1 MGLLSFGESM
11 SSATPSSGS
20 IQRRI
25 ILVLTAVLFLTSI
38 GSGIGIWSL
47 GNINAQTEKLS
58 QDSVATERLASDWY
72 RNISVNAAR
81 TKAAALS
88 PDTNIAAAF
97 SAEAAETSKHSSEIQ
112 KALEPLMLKDAEKAL
127 FAEIGQTRQEL
138 LAARGALFDAK
149 KSGDQAKTEQAMAA
163 FLPKSAKMQ
172 DLLQQL
178 VKNQRDDIDAQA
190 QAINQANNTG
200 RMALIAFGL
209 FALAAGFGLTIWL
222 ARTLT
227 RPINQAV
234 EVSDRI
240 AALDL
245 SERID
250 AHNNDETGHLLTSLQ
265 SMQESLKTLVTEVRH
280 STDSMKTASVEIATG
295 NQDLSSRTEQTA
307 SNLQQTA
314 SSMEHLT
321 GTVRQTADAAR
332 VANQL
337 AASAHSAASKGG
349 EVVSHVVST
358 MDEINQS
365 SRKIAD
371 IIGVI
376 DGIAFQTNILAL
388 NAAVEAARAGEQGRG
403 FAVVAGEVRSLAQ
416 RSANAA
422 KEIKALIGASV
433 DKVETGARLVKDAG
447 ASMSDIVTSV
457 QQVNDIIG
465 EITAAT
471 SEQSEGIGQINAA
484 VTQLDQMTQQN
495 AALVEQSAA
504 AAESMRDQAQRLAD
518 KVAAFKLDRH

>member
-1 MGLLSFGESM
+1 MNKN
-11 SSATPSSGS
+11 TTSGS

-25 ILVLTAVLFLTSI
+25 ILVLTSVLLLTSV
-38 GSGIGIWSL
+38 GSAIGIWSL
-47 GNINAQTEKLS
+47 IHIGGQT
-58 QDSVATERLASDWY
+58 QTMTRDSIATERLAADWY
-72 RNISVNAAR
+72 RNISVNAVR

-88 PDTNIAAAF
+88 PDIGVADAF
-97 SAEAAETSKHSSEIQ
+97 SAEAAETSKVSSEIQ
-112 KALEPLMLKDAEKAL
+112 KKLEPLLVRDSERAIYE
-127 FAEIGQTRQEL
+127 EIGTARKEL
-138 LAARGALFDAK
+138 LSTRATVFEAK
-149 KSGDQAKTEQAMAA
+149 KAGDSAKAQLALNNG
-163 FLPKSAKMQ
+163 FLPASAKMQ
-172 DLLQQL
+172 ELLQKL
-178 VKNQRDDIDAQA
+178 VQTQRNDIDAQA
-190 QAINQANNTG
+190 TQIDSANSTG
-200 RMALIAFGL
+200 LVALIAFGV
-209 FALAAGFGLTIWL
+209 FALGAGAALTIWL

-227 RPINQAV
+227 RPIQQAAA
-234 EVSDRI
+234 VSDRI

-245 SERID
+245 SEHIESHD
-250 AHNNDETGHLLTSLQ
+250 KDETGHLLQSLE
-265 SMQESLKTLVTEVRH
+265 SMQESLKSLVTEVRH

-295 NQDLSSRTEQTA
+295 NSDLSIRTEQTA

-321 GTVRQTADAAR
+321 NTVRQTAESAR
-332 VANQL
+332 MANQL
-337 AASAHSAASKGG
+337 AASARSAATRGG

-358 MDEINQS
+358 MDEINSS

-403 FAVVAGEVRSLAQ
+403 FAVVASEVRSLAS

-422 KEIKALIGASV
+422 KEIKALISTSV
-433 DKVETGARLVKDAG
+433 DKVETGARLVQDAG
-447 ASMSDIVTSV
+447 ASMSDIVQSV

-471 SEQSEGIGQINAA
+471 TEQSDGIGQINTA

-504 AAESMRDQAQRLAD
+504 AAESMKDQAQRLAD
-518 KVAAFKLDRH
+518 KVAAFKLNKY

>member
-1 MGLLSFGESM
+1 M
-11 SSATPSSGS
+11 SQVSTSGS

-25 ILVLTAVLFLTSI
+25 ILVLTSVLLLASI
-38 GSGIGIWSL
+38 GSAIGIWSL
-47 GNINAQTEKLS
+47 SHISDKTRAMT
-58 QDSVATERLASDWY
+58 QDSLTTERLATDWF
-72 RNISVNAAR
+72 RNLSVNAAR
-81 TKAAALS
+81 TKAAAMTQDPAVAKLFS
-88 PDTNIAAAF
+88 DEAAA
-97 SAEAAETSKHSSEIQ
+97 TSKVSSEIQ
-112 KALEPLMLKDAEKAL
+112 KQLEPLLASAREKELFEQIGEARKDMLR
-127 FAEIGQTRQEL
+127 TR
-138 LAARGALFDAK
+138 AAVFDAK
-149 KSGDQAKTEQAMAA
+149 KAGNTAVAEQALQNE
-163 FLPKSAKMQ
+163 FLPATAKLQ
-172 DLLQQL
+172 DLVQQL
-178 VKNQRDDIDAQA
+178 VKRQRDDIDQQA
-190 QAINQANNTG
+190 LSIQSANSTG
-200 RMALIAFGL
+200 RTALIVFGL
-209 FALAAGFGLTIWL
+209 FALCAGAALTLWL
-222 ARTLT
+222 SRTLT
-227 RPINQAV
+227 QPLSKAV

-245 SERID
+245 SEQID
-250 AHNNDETGHLLTSLQ
+250 AHDKDETGHLLLSLK
-265 SMQESLKTLVTEVRH
+265 SMQDSLKSLVAEVRN
-280 STDSMKTASVEIATG
+280 STDSMKVASVEIATG
-295 NQDLSSRTEQTA
+295 NSDLSSRTEQTA

-321 GTVRQTADAAR
+321 GTVRQTAEAAR

-337 AASAHSAASKGG
+337 AASAHDAASRGG
-349 EVVSHVVST
+349 EVVSHVVAT

-365 SRKIAD
+365 SRKISD

-422 KEIKALIGASV
+422 KEIKTLIGASV
-433 DKVETGARLVKDAG
+433 DKVETGSRLVQEAG
-447 ASMSDIVTSV
+447 TSMSAIVQSV

-471 SEQSEGIGQINAA
+471 AEQSDGIGQINTA

-518 KVAAFKLDRH
+518 KVAAFKLHRG